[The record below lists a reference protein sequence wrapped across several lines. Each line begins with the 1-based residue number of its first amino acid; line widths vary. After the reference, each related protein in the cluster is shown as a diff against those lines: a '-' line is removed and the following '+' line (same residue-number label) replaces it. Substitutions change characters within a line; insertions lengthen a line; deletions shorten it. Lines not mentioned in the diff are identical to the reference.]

1 MNINWKRPAF
11 LLPVFI
17 ILSFIGVP
25 KVVLSSD
32 IAEITVQ
39 NPGDVPRTGEYII
52 FSLQSAAGTAGD
64 HNLLI
69 DSVTRESVYAQVFGR
84 RTDKRSRMEQYF
96 LIAPVSLN
104 ARQTRKYLVR
114 SGGPDDTVPG
124 SDLEISGNDLDYLI
138 GNKYYL
144 ADLRRD
150 ETEDGQRYKS
160 GQLNRLEFKNHGD
173 LILSRKSNRMHWAPN
188 FRRTGEED
196 YTTTAH
202 WNPPDSVLLEEGPYL
217 IRLLREGPAPGIPEI
232 NVLTCYYFLAG
243 QPYFTFYSEINIRKD
258 VSLSL
263 LRNDEMTMDSL
274 FTNVAFSRGDGQI
287 EDYTFAERDKILHS
301 DPVSNTDPWLCFYH
315 AGRHYAYGSVR
326 ILYDIRNDQG
336 LPSPT
341 YMPHTKISNG
351 AGGGKY
357 WNRRLIHE
365 KDTFVPAGSCYRE
378 ENAYLLFDTEG
389 KEPLNRIIR
398 LAEQLRH
405 PVRVMVRYPGGYG
418 E

>member
-1 MNINWKRPAF
+1 MKSYYHF
-11 LLPVFI
+11 LLFMT
-17 ILSFIGVP
+17 ILWHCIAASI
-25 KVVLSSD
+25 LTAAQ
-32 IAEITVQ
+32 IAELIVQ
-39 NPGDVPRTGEYII
+39 NPDNTQRLNEYLVV
-52 FSLQSAAGTAGD
+52 SLQSGSGMSGD
-64 HNLLI
+64 HCLLI
-69 DSVTRESVYAQVFGR
+69 DTSAGDTVFAQVFDRKSDSESGL
-84 RTDKRSRMEQYF
+84 SRFF
-96 LIAPVSLN
+96 LIAPVDLGPH
-104 ARQTRKYLVR
+104 QTRTFHIANGSKKDR
-114 SGGPDDTVPG
+114 VPA
-124 SDLEISGNDLDYLI
+124 SDLVISGKELDLVID
-138 GNKYYL
+138 NKFYR

-150 ETEDGQRYKS
+150 ETEDGQRYHS
-160 GQLNRLEFKNHGD
+160 GQLNRLEFKDHGD
-173 LILSRKSNRMHWAPN
+173 LILSRKSNRMHWGPN
-188 FRRTGEED
+188 FRRSGEED

-202 WNPPDSVLLEEGPYL
+202 WDPPDSVLLEKGPYL

-243 QPYFTFYSEINIRKD
+243 QPYFTFYSEMRIRKD

-274 FTNVAFSRGDGQI
+274 FTNVAFNRGEGPI
-287 EDYTFAERDKILHS
+287 EDYTFAERDKVLHS
-301 DPVSNTDPWLCFYH
+301 DPVPNSAPWLCFYN
-315 AGRHYAYGSVR
+315 AGLHYAYGSIR

-378 ENAYLLFDTEG
+378 ENAYLLFDTAG
-389 KEPLNRIIR
+389 KMPLDRITA

-405 PVRVMVRYPGGYG
+405 PVLISVRYPGGYG